1 MGALTTM
8 RAAFQGWNLSWSGLR
23 RNTQGEWWLMGQMAL
38 ILATILCPSWPQT
51 SAALMEPT
59 QKQALL
65 LAGIVVLAIGL
76 VLAASAFLA
85 LGDNLSP
92 LPDPKPGIQI
102 VRQGPYQ
109 LCRHPMYL
117 AVLVCAAGVLLI
129 RQSALQLVLLLALGV
144 VLRGKAQREERGLTA
159 QHPDYSEVMGQT
171 PAIAAWLP
179 GLNWPLPSAAQ
190 SQR

>member
-1 MGALTTM
+1 M
-8 RAAFQGWNLSWSGLR
+8 RTAFQGWNLSWSGLR
-23 RNTQGEWWLMGQMAL
+23 RNTQGEWWFIGQMAL
-38 ILATILCPSWPQT
+38 ILATIFCPSWPQT
-51 SAALMEPT
+51 SAALLAPT
-59 QKQALL
+59 LRQALL
-65 LAGIVVLAIGL
+65 LAGMVVLITGL
-76 VLAASAFLA
+76 VLATSAFLA